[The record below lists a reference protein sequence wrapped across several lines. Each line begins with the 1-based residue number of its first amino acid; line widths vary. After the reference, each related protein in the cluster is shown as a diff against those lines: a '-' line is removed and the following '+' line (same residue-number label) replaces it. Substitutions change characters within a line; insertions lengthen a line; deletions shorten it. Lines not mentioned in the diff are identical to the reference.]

1 MSITTTDIRNVITK
15 EDDFGHEM
23 RVGHVIANHPMI
35 KVQHGGTYTDSV
47 TQKPRQ
53 FDYRCWIR
61 KENACLALAVECKNL
76 GSSLPLVVCGRRRPE
91 DEAFHDLIES
101 RQGTF
106 KRHSATFAGL
116 SSVTRRVNHDNAY
129 YASKNFVG
137 KSLVRIQTDKKPM
150 VRSSDSDVYD
160 KWAQA
165 LSSAVELATSA
176 CESAKIF
183 SVSHFY
189 TAVVPIVVVPD
200 DLLWKVIYEENGN
213 VSLEPAQVNECE
225 LFVGRSIEVS
235 GPKGKPWFQQFT
247 FSHVHFLTLTG
258 FSSYLSKMII
268 NDHAWNNMFAGNAVE
283 L

>member
-116 SSVTRRVNHDNAY
+116 SSV
-129 YASKNFVG
+129 
-137 KSLVRIQTDKKPM
+137 
-150 VRSSDSDVYD
+150 
-160 KWAQA
+160 
-165 LSSAVELATSA
+165 E
-176 CESAKIF
+176 KIGNKVLRHF
-183 SVSHFY
+183 S
-189 TAVVPIVVVPD
+189 
-200 DLLWKVIYEENGN
+200 GN
-213 VSLEPAQVNECE
+213 SPRFCWGFHTVFSEIFIANQV
-225 LFVGRSIEVS
+225 
-235 GPKGKPWFQQFT
+235 
-247 FSHVHFLTLTG
+247 
-258 FSSYLSKMII
+258 
-268 NDHAWNNMFAGNAVE
+268 
-283 L
+283 